1 MNNDHVGKIAILSD
15 IHGNSPALRAVL
27 DDISKKGCSRIF
39 VLGDVI
45 NGIDPRT
52 CIKLLQEHENIFC
65 LKGNAEF
72 YVLTPDL
79 EDFPR
84 KRETIYRDLIPL
96 IQWFQSHLSTQ
107 DLEWLQKL
115 PDLMMWN
122 QACFVHDSPLDRL
135 FSHTRTI
142 PGIPEKYQ
150 EFCFHSKGISTDTP
164 EEEWDSLWRWMDER
178 SLSHIFCAH
187 THIPFYRNK
196 GEKLVCNVGSV
207 GLPLDGDPRSAWVM
221 LENEPGKE
229 SLLTIHRVAYD
240 IEQMLHMV
248 DEASNYPD
256 FKTISDRQAYKKTLE
271 TGLFQR

>member
-52 CIKLLQEHENIFC
+52 CIKLLQEHENISC

-96 IQWFQSHLSTQ
+96 ILWFQSHLSTQ

-135 FSHTRTI
+135 FSYTRTI

-164 EEEWDSLWRWMDER
+164 EEEWDSLWRWMDGR
-178 SLSHIFCAH
+178 SLSYVFCAH
-187 THIPFYRNK
+187 THTPLCRK
-196 GEKLVCNVGSV
+196 RGEKLICNVGSV

-248 DEASNYPD
+248 DEALNYPD

-271 TGLFQR
+271 NGLFWR